1 MTCKKHLSAAV
12 CVLLCV
18 LLLCSCGQGAAPS
31 PGADPVPE
39 EPTEQSSDET
49 PVPAKN
55 GGAEEPESSETA
67 DPVEPA
73 EEELPAAYDPL
84 PAGAGAL
91 VLTLKG
97 DDLVIGT
104 DENMTKENGKPM
116 FFSQISDNGSFL
128 MTENGFEKAQRTRL
142 YNGEEHIEG
151 FDVCLR
157 AYTASSGNE

>member
-1 MTCKKHLSAAV
+1 MEGGSEAARAAV
-12 CVLLCV
+12 YGFGEGEELRRV
-18 LLLCSCGQGAAPS
+18 SFTAGAAGTEYALYWAPVAEGVPS
-31 PGADPVPE
+31 ADRGEWTPL
-39 EPTEQSSDET
+39 SDGVLECT
-49 PVPAKN
+49 GYHTV
-55 GGAEEPESSETA
+55 TL
-67 DPVEPA
+67 DPPF
-73 EEELPAAYDPL
+73 PL

-116 FFSQISDNGSFL
+116 FFSQVSDNGSFL